1 MTKEARMMLREEY
14 DAAVAAWKRAHSLLL
29 SDRLTL
35 SRKEAQMHEAQIEE
49 AEDQIEYFADRRAQM
64 QQQVAKREAQV
75 ESLAAYAEERRIAM
89 VTQQLD
95 ATLAS
100 YEELRHEMVA
110 ALAALDE
117 QTREAAALA
126 DQAEQL
132 ASTLPQSAA
141 RQHHAANG
149 AAQRTHAIEAA
160 LRQLHAA
167 LVAETPP
174 SA

>member
-1 MTKEARMMLREEY
+1 MSLQQEY
-14 DAAVAAWKRAHSLLL
+14 DAAVVAWQRARSMLL

-49 AEDQIEYFADRRAQM
+49 AEDQIEYFAERRAQM
-64 QQQVAKREAQV
+64 QQVVAEREEEVDA
-75 ESLAAYAEERRIAM
+75 LAAHAEEIRIAM

-95 ATLAS
+95 TTLAA
-100 YEELRHEMVA
+100 YEAVRQELIA
-110 ALAALDE
+110 ALAALDGR
-117 QTREAAALA
+117 THEAAALA

-141 RQHHAANG
+141 RQHHAANT
-149 AAQRTHAIEAA
+149 AAQRTHAVEAA

-167 LVAETPP
+167 LVSETPP
-174 SA
+174 TA

>member
-1 MTKEARMMLREEY
+1 MTLREEY

-49 AEDQIEYFADRRAQM
+49 AEDQIEYFAERRAQM
-64 QQQVAKREAQV
+64 QRQVAEREAQV
-75 ESLAAYAEERRIAM
+75 EALAANAEETRIAM

-100 YEELRHEMVA
+100 YEETVRQMVA
-110 ALAALDE
+110 ALAALGE
-117 QTREAAALA
+117 RTREAALLA

-141 RQHHAANG
+141 RQHHAANS
-149 AAQRTHAIEAA
+149 AAQRAHAIEAA

-167 LVAETPP
+167 LVEQTP
-174 SA
+174 

>member
-1 MTKEARMMLREEY
+1 MSLQQEY
-14 DAAVAAWKRAHSLLL
+14 DAAVVAWQRARSMLL

-49 AEDQIEYFADRRAQM
+49 AEDQIEYFAERRAQM
-64 QQQVAKREAQV
+64 QRRVADRAAEVDA
-75 ESLAAYAEERRIAM
+75 LAAHAEEIRIAM

-95 ATLAS
+95 TTLAS
-100 YEELRHEMVA
+100 YEDIRREMIA

-117 QTREAAALA
+117 RTRAAASLA
-126 DQAEQL
+126 DRAEQL

-141 RQHHAANG
+141 RQHHAANA
-149 AAQRTHAIEAA
+149 AAQRTHAVEAA

-167 LVAETPP
+167 LVSETPP
-174 SA
+174 MA

>member
-1 MTKEARMMLREEY
+1 MSLQRDY
-14 DAAVAAWKRAHSLLL
+14 DVAVAAWRRAHSMLL

-49 AEDQIEYFADRRAQM
+49 AEDQVEYFADRRAQM
-64 QQQVAKREAQV
+64 QQQVAEREAEV
-75 ESLAAYAEERRIAM
+75 DTLAAHAEEIRIAM

-100 YEELRHEMVA
+100 YDETIREMVA

-117 QTREAAALA
+117 RTRVAATLA

-141 RQHHAANG
+141 RQHHAANT
-149 AAQRTHAIEAA
+149 AAQRAHAIEAA

>member
-1 MTKEARMMLREEY
+1 MALQEEY

-49 AEDQIEYFADRRAQM
+49 AEDQIEYFAERRAQM
-64 QQQVAKREAQV
+64 QRQVAEREAQV
-75 ESLAAYAEERRIAM
+75 AALAAQAEEIRIAM
-89 VTQQLD
+89 VTEQLD

-100 YEELRHEMVA
+100 YEETIREMVA

-117 QTREAAALA
+117 RTREAAALA

-141 RQHHAANG
+141 RQHHA
-149 AAQRTHAIEAA
+149 QRAHAIEAA

-167 LVAETPP
+167 LTAQTPP

>member
-1 MTKEARMMLREEY
+1 MTLQEEY
-14 DAAVAAWKRAHSLLL
+14 DAAVAAWRRAHSLLL

-35 SRKEAQMHEAQIEE
+35 SRKEAQMQEAQVEE
-49 AEDQIEYFADRRAQM
+49 AEEVAEYFAERRAQM
-64 QQQVAKREAQV
+64 QRQVVAREAEV
-75 ESLAAYAEERRIAM
+75 EQLAAHAEEIRITM

-100 YEELRHEMVA
+100 YNEIRHEMIA

-117 QTREAAALA
+117 RIREAGSLA
-126 DQAEQL
+126 ERAEQL

-141 RQHHAANG
+141 RQHQAANS
-149 AAQRTHAIEAA
+149 AAQQTHAIEAA

-167 LVAETPP
+167 LVEPTL
-174 SA
+174 